1 MQSNNTNR
9 KGRRGNAVIEV
20 TLMAPWIFFLFVGVL
35 DFGFYA
41 YAFISTENAARAA
54 VLLTSKSRV
63 AATDRADA
71 CAIVL
76 NELQWAA
83 YGRVVSTNCT
93 DPPLPEGSRTC
104 PNEQVLVWVCPSFV
118 PAGTGNLPTDAA
130 QVEVRYTTIP
140 MFPIPGALAGSFVV
154 DRKWQ
159 MQIDPTADF

>member
-1 MQSNNTNR
+1 MQSNKTNR
-9 KGRRGNAVIEV
+9 RSRRGNAVIEV
-20 TLMAPWIFFLFVGVL
+20 TLMAPWIFFLFVGVFDL
-35 DFGFYA
+35 GFYA

-63 AATDRADA
+63 AATDQADA

-76 NELQWAA
+76 SEMAWAA
-83 YGRVVSTNCT
+83 YGRTVSPTCTTAPLVVNAT
-93 DPPLPEGSRTC
+93 
-104 PNEQVLVWVCPSFV
+104 FV
-118 PAGTGNLPTDAA
+118 PQGSGNSPTDAA
-130 QVEVRYTTIP
+130 QIEVQYTTIP

>member
-1 MQSNNTNR
+1 MQSNTNR
-9 KGRRGNAVIEV
+9 KSRRGNAVIEV
-20 TLMAPWIFFLFVGVL
+20 ALMAPWIFLLFVSVL

-41 YAFISTENAARAA
+41 YAFISVENAARAA
-54 VLLTSKSRV
+54 VLLTSKSKV

-71 CAIVL
+71 CTVVL

-83 YGRVVSTNCT
+83 YGRTVSTNCAE
-93 DPPLPEGSRTC
+93 PPLPEGSQTC
-104 PNEQVLVWVCPSFV
+104 PPEQVLVWVCASFV
-118 PAGTGNLPTDAA
+118 PGGTGNLPTDAA

-140 MFPIPGALAGSFVV
+140 MFLPIPGSVQGSLVV